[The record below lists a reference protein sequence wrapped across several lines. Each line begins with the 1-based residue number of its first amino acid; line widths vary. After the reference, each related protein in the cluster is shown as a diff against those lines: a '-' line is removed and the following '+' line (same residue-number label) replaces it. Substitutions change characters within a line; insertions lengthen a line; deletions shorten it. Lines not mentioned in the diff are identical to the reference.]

1 MFVTEQE
8 GIFDALASSADGLTV
23 SELVGLLGASDS
35 QVRRRL
41 SALVAAGAVTTLKDD
56 PAGPGRPTLRFRLSP
71 TTSGWPELVRILV
84 TVVAGNGDQEQAMLA
99 LARERGADLATGE
112 FPSGIVE
119 TMGQLGFAPRDR
131 STRQDA
137 RDDAHRLSFQSC
149 PFRDAV
155 IADAGHVV
163 CTLHRGLLEGMSSAL
178 GGVLDHFD
186 PRDPIIAGC
195 EARVR
200 ALPAT

>member
-1 MFVTEQE
+1 MVEQE
-8 GIFDALASSADGLTV
+8 GIFDALASNADGLTV

-84 TVVAGNGDQEQAMLA
+84 AVVATDTAHQSAMLA
-99 LARERGADLATGE
+99 LARRRGAEMASGE
-112 FPSGIVE
+112 FPHGVVD
-119 TMGQLGFAPRDR
+119 TMARLGFAPRDR
-131 STRQDA
+131 SSRHDA
-137 RDDAHRLSFQSC
+137 REGVYRLSFQSC

-155 IADAGHVV
+155 TAEDGRTV
-163 CTLHRGLLEGMSSAL
+163 CTLHRGLVEGMSAAL
-178 GGVLDHFD
+178 GGQLDDFD
-186 PRDPIIAGC
+186 PRDPIVAGC
-195 EARVR
+195 EARLR
-200 ALPAT
+200 AVPTG

>member
-1 MFVTEQE
+1 MTEQE

-84 TVVAGNGDQEQAMLA
+84 AVVAGDSEHEQALLD
-99 LARERGADLATGE
+99 LARERGANMATGE
-112 FPSGIVE
+112 FPHGVVD
-119 TMGQLGFAPRDR
+119 TMAQLGFAPRDR
-131 STRQDA
+131 SSRQDA
-137 RDDAHRLSFQSC
+137 KEDAYRLSFQSC

-155 IADAGHVV
+155 TAEGGRTV
-163 CTLHRGLLEGMSSAL
+163 CTLHRGLIEGMTAAL
-178 GGVLDHFD
+178 GGELDHFEV
-186 PRDPIIAGC
+186 RDPIVAGC
-195 EARVR
+195 EVRLR
-200 ALPAT
+200 ALPAA